1 MSINLLWYCR
11 VKAKNVSFELFKKKS
26 LKNYSSKL
34 MVIQTF
40 SLKTATKEEKAIKI
54 MLKIDCQFSV
64 TNKIKFFC
72 GMIGQE
78 SINDIIPT

>member
-1 MSINLLWYCR
+1 
-11 VKAKNVSFELFKKKS
+11 
-26 LKNYSSKL
+26 